1 MVSLKFFVLF
11 LLQLAYAETCPEQTP
26 AADDAIF
33 EAAMKEEGP
42 EETALELL
50 QVKKAEAGVN
60 FVFLSLIHGLHLLAI
75 PSSINKYRWSSPVR

>member
-1 MVSLKFFVLF
+1 MVSLKFLVL
-11 LLQLAYAETCPEQTP
+11 LVLPLAHSETCPDQTP
-26 AADDAIF
+26 ATVADDAIF

-60 FVFLSLIHGLHLLAI
+60 LVILNSLIVY
-75 PSSINKYRWSSPVR
+75 PCTT